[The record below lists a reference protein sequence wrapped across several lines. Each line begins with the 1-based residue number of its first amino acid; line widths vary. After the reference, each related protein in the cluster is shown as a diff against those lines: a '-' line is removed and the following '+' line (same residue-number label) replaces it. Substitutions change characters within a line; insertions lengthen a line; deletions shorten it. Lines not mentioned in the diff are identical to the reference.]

1 MLPDQHRAPD
11 KYHLPTSFTLSY
23 DFTLMNRGAVVLA
36 AVIVVAM
43 VGLIW
48 RVLRDA
54 PEAPPA
60 VTATAPPPAPR
71 VVPKKVDST
80 PPPAAAAPRKTPPKK
95 AAPKPVAPAATAAAP
110 TLTTLTLTSDVP
122 GASVFIDRQFVGN
135 TPLTLDRLEPGNKRV
150 QLTATGYDSIQ
161 RTIEVRPGPNTITL
175 RIKEVSLNTRT
186 PVVHKHGIG
195 SCAGTLLATLEG
207 LRYETSNKADAF
219 TLPYSKVEVF
229 NVDYLDKNLRVK
241 ERGGKTWNFT
251 NKEENADA
259 LFVFHRDVEAARKKL
274 AAGYAP
280 AQ

>member
-1 MLPDQHRAPD
+1 
-11 KYHLPTSFTLSY
+11 
-23 DFTLMNRGAVVLA
+23 MNRGAVVLGTV
-36 AVIVVAM
+36 VIVAM

-48 RVLRDA
+48 LVLRDA

-60 VTATAPPPAPR
+60 VNATAPAPPPR
-71 VVPKKVDST
+71 VVPKKIDPT
-80 PPPAAAAPRKTPPKK
+80 PPPVAEVPRKTPPKK
-95 AAPKPVAPAATAAAP
+95 AAPKPVAPVTTATA
-110 TLTTLTLTSDVP
+110 TLATLTLTSDVP

-135 TPLTLDRLEPGNKRV
+135 TPLKLDRLEPGSKRV

-161 RTIEVRPGPNTITL
+161 RTIELRPGPNTITL

-186 PVVHKHGIG
+186 PVVHRHGIG
-195 SCAGTLLATLEG
+195 SCAGTLSATLDG
-207 LRYETSNKADAF
+207 LRYETSNKGDAF
-219 TLPYSKVEVF
+219 TLPYSRVEIF
-229 NVDYLDKNLRVK
+229 NVNYLEKNLRVK

>member
-1 MLPDQHRAPD
+1 
-11 KYHLPTSFTLSY
+11 
-23 DFTLMNRGAVVLA
+23 MNRTTIAVAALIAFLA
-36 AVIVVAM
+36 WA
-43 VGLIW
+43 LFF
-48 RVLRDA
+48 VLRDA
-54 PEAPPA
+54 PAPPPA
-60 VTATAPPPAPR
+60 VSATDPPPAPR
-71 VVPKKVDST
+71 VVPKKID
-80 PPPAAAAPRKTPPKK
+80 PAAPPVATAPRKTPPKK
-95 AAPKPVAPAATAAAP
+95 AEPKPVAPVATITA
-110 TLTTLTLTSDVP
+110 TLATLRLESDVP

-135 TPLTLDRLEPGNKRV
+135 TPLTLDRLEPGSKRV
-150 QLTATGYDSIQ
+150 QLTATGYDSVQ
-161 RTIEVRPGPNTITL
+161 RTIELRPGANHVTL

-195 SCAGTLLATLEG
+195 SCAGTLSATLDG
-207 LRYETSNKADAF
+207 LRYETSNKGDTF
-219 TLPYSKVEVF
+219 TLPYSRVEVF